1 MTLVHF
7 HLTDAEGSG
16 LSGGVS
22 LVPTRRVTVRDA
34 IRLPVAQTVKLT
46 AGEATVEV
54 MPSTTQWVWR
64 ASELVAAGD
73 AGLAFEVHVGG
84 RVAFYAGSDWRR
96 FTLDQPTEVYV
107 QLAVHPTWTGEATL
121 TPVILEGD
129 WTTT

>member
-1 MTLVHF
+1 MSAVTLPAGTYSV
-7 HLTDAEGSG
+7 
-16 LSGGVS
+16 
-22 LVPTRRVTVRDA
+22 RVDITG
-34 IRLPVAQTVKLT
+34 T
-46 AGEATVEV
+46 
-54 MPSTTQWVWR
+54 
-64 ASELVAAGD
+64 

-107 QLAVHPTWTGEATL
+107 QLAVIPTWTGEATL